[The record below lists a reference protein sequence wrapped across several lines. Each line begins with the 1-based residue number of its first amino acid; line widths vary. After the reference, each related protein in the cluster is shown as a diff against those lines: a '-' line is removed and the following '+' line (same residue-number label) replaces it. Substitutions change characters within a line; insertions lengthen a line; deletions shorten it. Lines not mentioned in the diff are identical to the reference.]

1 MWGQM
6 KLSRLYSNM
15 PDLFEPVDF
24 VQGLNVVLAEIRL
37 PENRS
42 KDTHNLGKTTLGRLL
57 DFGFLAKRDPKFF
70 LFKHLDLF
78 QSFVFFLEIQLDDTS
93 FVTIR
98 RGVEEATKI
107 SFKRHEAGHQD
118 LSGLPLADWDHQDV
132 PFDRARDLLDG
143 LLDWRALKPWGFR
156 KGLGYLLRSQDDFR
170 DVFQLRKFAAAHSD
184 WKPFLA
190 HVLGFNAQLVAMHYE
205 KENQLAEKQ
214 ATAQT
219 IKTEL
224 GGSIED
230 ISKIE
235 GILLLKQKEAE
246 KKQKLLDAFD
256 FRAQDKDRTK
266 QLVDDVDERIAT
278 LNARRYS
285 LSQSQKKIVASLEED
300 QILFNPD
307 EAERLFAE
315 AGVLFKGQIKKDF
328 QQLIAFNRAITD
340 ERRGYLQEEHAEV
353 EAELKR
359 INADLGTLGK
369 KRSEMLSFLSDTDVF
384 GKYKQV
390 SDEMVTLRADITSLE
405 RQRGFLHRL
414 QELRTEIRAL
424 TDELGHLQTQIEADV
439 EKQNSDQR
447 SLFSSIRLFFN
458 EIVEEV
464 ISRKAL
470 LSVSPNQQGHLEFKA
485 EILDESGNATSAD
498 LGHTYRKLLCIAF
511 DLAVLRAHLDDKF
524 PRFVYHD
531 GVFETLDD
539 RKKENLL
546 TVIRRYADLGLQS
559 IITLI
564 DSDLPLRV
572 GDETPVFAADEIVV
586 TLHDESEQGRL
597 FKMKAW

>member
-1 MWGQM
+1 M
-6 KLSRLYSNM
+6 
-15 PDLFEPVDF
+15 
-24 VQGLNVVLAEIRL
+24 AEIRL
-37 PENRS
+37 PENRD

-78 QSFVFFLEIQLDDTS
+78 KDFIFFLEIELQDAS
-93 FVTIR
+93 FVTLR
-98 RGVEEATKI
+98 RGVGEATKI

-118 LSGLPLADWDHQDV
+118 LSALPMADWDHQDV

-143 LLDWRALKPWGFR
+143 LLDWRALKPWSFR

-170 DVFQLRKFAAAHSD
+170 DVFQLRKFASAHAD

-190 HVLGFNAQLVAMHYE
+190 HILGFDAQLVAQHYE
-205 KENQLAEKQ
+205 KEEELTEKQ

-219 IKTEL
+219 IKNEL

-256 FRAQDKDRTK
+256 FRTHDKDQTK
-266 QLVDDVDERIAT
+266 QLVDDIDGRIAT
-278 LNARRYS
+278 LNAERYS
-285 LSQSQKKIVASLEED
+285 LTQNKKKILASLEED

-307 EAERLFAE
+307 EAQRLFE
-315 AGVLFKGQIKKDF
+315 ETGVLFKGQIKKDF

-340 ERRGYLQEEHAEV
+340 ERRGYLQEERSEID
-353 EAELKR
+353 AELKR
-359 INADLGTLGK
+359 VNTELTALGK
-369 KRSEMLSFLSDTDVF
+369 KRSDMLSFLSATDVF
-384 GKYKQV
+384 SKYKQV
-390 SDEMVTLRADITSLE
+390 SDDMVTLRADITSLE

-414 QELRTEIRAL
+414 QELRTGIRAL
-424 TDELGHLQTQIEADV
+424 TEERGHLQTQIEADV
-439 EKQNSDQR
+439 EKQNSDQD
-447 SLFSSIRLFFN
+447 SLFSTIRLFFS

-464 ISRKAL
+464 INRKAL
-470 LSVSPNQQGHLEFKA
+470 LSVSPNQAGHLEFKA

-511 DLAVLRAHLDDKF
+511 DMAVLRAHIDDKF

-531 GVFETLDD
+531 GVFESLDD

-546 TVIRRYADLGLQS
+546 MVIRRYAELGLQP

-564 DSDLPLRV
+564 DSDLPVRTV
-572 GDETPVFAADEIVV
+572 ENESVFGRDEIVLS
-586 TLHDESEQGRL
+586 LHDENEQGRL

>member
-1 MWGQM
+1 M
-6 KLSRLYSNM
+6 KLSRLYSNK
-15 PDLFEPVDF
+15 PDLFDPVEF
-24 VQGLNVVLAEIRL
+24 VQGMNVVMAEIRL

-70 LFKHLDLF
+70 LFKHSDLF
-78 QSFVFFLEIQLDDTS
+78 KEFIFFLEIELEDAS

-98 RGVEEATKI
+98 RSVKEATKI
-107 SFKRHEAGHQD
+107 SFKRHQAGHQD
-118 LSGLPLADWDHQDV
+118 LSGLALTEWDHV
-132 PFDRARDLLDG
+132 NMPFERARELLDG
-143 LLDWRALKPWGFR
+143 VLDWRAIKPWAYR

-170 DVFQLRKFAAAHSD
+170 DVFHLRKFAAAHSD

-190 HVLGFNAQLVAMHYE
+190 HVLGFDAQLIVEHYE
-205 KENQLAEKQ
+205 KEEQLSKKQ
-214 ATAQT
+214 AIAQT
-219 IKTEL
+219 IKNEL

-246 KKQKLLDAFD
+246 KKQTLLDAFD
-256 FRAQDKDRTK
+256 FRTQDKDSTK
-266 QLVDDVDERIAT
+266 QLVDDIDVKIAS
-278 LNARRYS
+278 LNAVRYS
-285 LSQSQKKIVASLEED
+285 YNQTKKKIISSLEED

-307 EAERLFAE
+307 EAQRLFEE

-328 QQLIAFNRAITD
+328 QQLIDFNRAITD
-340 ERRGYLQEEHAEV
+340 ERRGYLQEEREEV

-359 INADLGTLGK
+359 INAELNFLGK
-369 KRSEMLSFLSDTDVF
+369 KRSEMLSFLSETDIF

-390 SDEMVTLRADITSLE
+390 SDEMVILRADITSLE

-414 QELRTEIRAL
+414 QELRKEIRAL
-424 TDELGHLQTQIEADV
+424 TEERGNLQAQIEANV
-439 EKQNSDQR
+439 EKQNSDQD
-447 SLFSSIRLFFN
+447 SLFSAIRVFFN

-464 ISRKAL
+464 IDRKAL
-470 LSVSPNQQGHLEFKA
+470 LSVSPNQLGHLEFKA

-511 DLAVLRAHLDDKF
+511 DLAVLRAHLDEKY

-531 GVFETLDD
+531 GVFESLDD

-546 TVIRRYADLGLQS
+546 AIIRRYAELGLQP

-564 DSDLPLRV
+564 DSDLPVRA
-572 GDETPVFAADEIVV
+572 GDQPVFSSDEIVI
-586 TLHDESEQGRL
+586 TLHDEGEKGRI
-597 FKMKAW
+597 FKMRAW

>member
-1 MWGQM
+1 M
-6 KLSRLYSNM
+6 KLSRLYSNK
-15 PDLFEPVDF
+15 PDLFDPVEF
-24 VQGLNVVLAEIRL
+24 VQGLSVIMAEIRL

-70 LFKHLDLF
+70 LFKHSDVF
-78 QSFVFFLEIQLDDTS
+78 KEFIFFLEIELEDTS

-98 RGVEEATKI
+98 RSVKEATKI
-107 SFKRHEAGHQD
+107 SFKRHQAGHQD
-118 LSGLPLADWDHQDV
+118 LSGLALTEWDHV
-132 PFDRARDLLDG
+132 NMPFERARGLLDG
-143 LLDWRALKPWGFR
+143 VLDWRAIKPWAYR

-170 DVFQLRKFAAAHSD
+170 DVFHLRKFAAAHSD

-190 HVLGFNAQLVAMHYE
+190 HVLGFDAQLIVEHYE
-205 KENQLAEKQ
+205 KEEQLSEKQ
-214 ATAQT
+214 AITQT
-219 IKTEL
+219 IKNEL

-246 KKQKLLDAFD
+246 KKQTLLDAFD
-256 FRAQDKDRTK
+256 FRTQDKDSTK
-266 QLVDDVDERIAT
+266 QLVDDIDVKIAS
-278 LNARRYS
+278 LNAERYS
-285 LSQSQKKIVASLEED
+285 YNQNKKKIISSLEED

-307 EAERLFAE
+307 EAQRLFEE

-328 QQLIAFNRAITD
+328 QQLIDFNRAITD
-340 ERRGYLQEEHAEV
+340 ERRGYLQEEREEV

-359 INADLGTLGK
+359 INAELNFLGK
-369 KRSEMLSFLSDTDVF
+369 KRSEMLSFLSETDIF

-390 SDEMVTLRADITSLE
+390 SDEMVILRADITSLE

-414 QELRTEIRAL
+414 QELRKEIRAL
-424 TDELGHLQTQIEADV
+424 TEERGNLQAQIEANV
-439 EKQNSDQR
+439 EKQNSDQD
-447 SLFSSIRLFFN
+447 SLFSAIRVFFN

-464 ISRKAL
+464 IDRKAL
-470 LSVSPNQQGHLEFKA
+470 LSVSPNQLGHLEFKA

-511 DLAVLRAHLDDKF
+511 DLAVLRAHLDEKY

-531 GVFETLDD
+531 GVFESLDD

-546 TVIRRYADLGLQS
+546 AIIRRYAELGLQP

-564 DSDLPLRV
+564 DSDLPVRAA
-572 GDETPVFAADEIVV
+572 DQPVFSSDEIVI
-586 TLHDESEQGRL
+586 TLHDEGEKGRI
-597 FKMKAW
+597 FKMRAW

>member
-1 MWGQM
+1 M
-6 KLSRLYSNM
+6 KLSRLYSNK
-15 PDLFEPVDF
+15 PGLFEPVDF
-24 VQGLNVVLAEIRL
+24 IQGLNVVMAEIRL
-37 PENRS
+37 PENRD

-57 DFGFLAKRDPKFF
+57 DFGFLAKRDSKFF

-78 QSFVFFLEIQLDDTS
+78 KDFIFFLEIELQDAS
-93 FVTIR
+93 FVTLR

-118 LSGLPLADWDHQDV
+118 LSALPMADWDHQDV

-143 LLDWRALKPWGFR
+143 LLDWRALKPWSFR

-170 DVFQLRKFAAAHSD
+170 DVFQLRKFASAHAD

-190 HVLGFNAQLVAMHYE
+190 HILGFDAQLVAQHYK
-205 KENQLAEKQ
+205 KEEELTEKQ

-219 IKTEL
+219 IKNEL

-256 FRAQDKDRTK
+256 FRTHDKDQTK
-266 QLVDDVDERIAT
+266 QLVDDIDGRIAT
-278 LNARRYS
+278 LNAERYS
-285 LSQSQKKIVASLEED
+285 LAQNEKKILASLEED

-307 EAERLFAE
+307 EAQRLFE
-315 AGVLFKGQIKKDF
+315 ETGVLFKGQIKKDF

-340 ERRGYLQEEHAEV
+340 ERRGYLQEERSEI

-359 INADLGTLGK
+359 VSTELTALGK
-369 KRSEMLSFLSDTDVF
+369 KRSDMLSFLSGTDVF
-384 GKYKQV
+384 SKYKQV
-390 SDEMVTLRADITSLE
+390 SDGMVTLRADITSLE

-414 QELRTEIRAL
+414 QELRTGIRAL
-424 TDELGHLQTQIEADV
+424 TEERGHLQTQIEADV
-439 EKQNSDQR
+439 EKQNSDQD
-447 SLFSSIRLFFN
+447 SLFSTIRLFFS

-464 ISRKAL
+464 INRKAL
-470 LSVSPNQQGHLEFKA
+470 LSVSPNQAGHLEFKA

-511 DLAVLRAHLDDKF
+511 DMAVLRAHIDDKF

-531 GVFETLDD
+531 GVFESLDD

-546 TVIRRYADLGLQS
+546 VVIRRYAELGLQP

-564 DSDLPLRV
+564 DSDLPVRT
-572 GDETPVFAADEIVV
+572 GENESVFGRDEIVLS
-586 TLHDESEQGRL
+586 LHDENEQGRL

>member
-1 MWGQM
+1 M
-6 KLSRLYSNM
+6 KLSRLYSNKSG
-15 PDLFEPVDF
+15 LFEPVDF
-24 VQGLNVVLAEIRL
+24 IQGLNVVMAEIRL
-37 PENRS
+37 PENRD

-78 QSFVFFLEIQLDDTS
+78 KDFIFFLEIELQDAS
-93 FVTIR
+93 FVTLR

-118 LSGLPLADWDHQDV
+118 LSALPLADWDHQDV

-143 LLDWRALKPWGFR
+143 LLDWRALKPWSFR

-170 DVFQLRKFAAAHSD
+170 DVFQLRKFASAHAD

-190 HVLGFNAQLVAMHYE
+190 HILGFDAQLVAQHYE
-205 KENQLAEKQ
+205 KEEVLTEKQ

-219 IKTEL
+219 IKNEL

-256 FRAQDKDRTK
+256 FRTHDKDQTK
-266 QLVDDVDERIAT
+266 QLVDDIDGRIAT
-278 LNARRYS
+278 LNAERYS
-285 LSQSQKKIVASLEED
+285 LTQNKKKILASLEED

-307 EAERLFAE
+307 EAQRLFE
-315 AGVLFKGQIKKDF
+315 ETGVLFKGQIKKDF

-340 ERRGYLQEEHAEV
+340 ERRGYLQEERSEI

-359 INADLGTLGK
+359 VNTELTALGK
-369 KRSEMLSFLSDTDVF
+369 RRSDMLSFLSGTDVF
-384 GKYKQV
+384 SKYKQV
-390 SDEMVTLRADITSLE
+390 SDDMVTLRADITSLE

-414 QELRTEIRAL
+414 QELRTGIRAL
-424 TDELGHLQTQIEADV
+424 TEERGHLQTQIEADV
-439 EKQNSDQR
+439 EKQNSDQD
-447 SLFSSIRLFFN
+447 SLFSTIRLFFS

-464 ISRKAL
+464 INRKAL
-470 LSVSPNQQGHLEFKA
+470 LSVSPNQAGHLEFKA

-511 DLAVLRAHLDDKF
+511 DMAVLRARIDDKF

-531 GVFETLDD
+531 GVFESLDD

-546 TVIRRYADLGLQS
+546 VVIRRYAELGLQP

-564 DSDLPLRV
+564 DSDLPVRT
-572 GDETPVFAADEIVV
+572 GENESVFGRDEIVLS
-586 TLHDESEQGRL
+586 LHDENEQGRL

>member
-6 KLSRLYSNM
+6 KLSRLYSNK
-15 PDLFEPVDF
+15 PDLFEPMDF
-24 VQGLNVVLAEIRL
+24 IQGLNVVMAEIRL
-37 PENRS
+37 PENRD

-57 DFGFLAKRDPKFF
+57 DFGFLAKRDAKFF
-70 LFKHLDLF
+70 LFKHLNLF
-78 QSFVFFLEIQLDDTS
+78 KDFIFFLEIELQDAS

-118 LSGLPLADWDHQDV
+118 LSALPMAEWDHQDV

-143 LLDWRALKPWGFR
+143 LLDWRALKPWSFR

-170 DVFQLRKFAAAHSD
+170 DVFQLRKFASAHAD

-190 HVLGFNAQLVAMHYE
+190 HVLGFDSQLVAQHYA
-205 KENQLAEKQ
+205 KEEELTEKQ

-219 IKTEL
+219 IKNEL

-256 FRAQDKDRTK
+256 FRTHDKDQTK
-266 QLVDDVDERIAT
+266 QLVDDIDERIAT
-278 LNARRYS
+278 LNAERYS
-285 LSQSQKKIVASLEED
+285 LMQNKKKILASLEED

-307 EAERLFAE
+307 EAQRLFE
-315 AGVLFKGQIKKDF
+315 ETGVLFKGQIKKDF

-340 ERRGYLQEEHAEV
+340 ERRGYLQEERLEI
-353 EAELKR
+353 ETELKR
-359 INADLGTLGK
+359 VNTELTALGK
-369 KRSEMLSFLSDTDVF
+369 KRSDMLSFLSETDVF
-384 GKYKQV
+384 SKYKQV
-390 SDEMVTLRADITSLE
+390 SDDMVTLRADITSLE

-414 QELRTEIRAL
+414 QELRTGIRAL
-424 TDELGHLQTQIEADV
+424 TEERGHLQTQIEVDV
-439 EKQNSDQR
+439 EKQNSDQE
-447 SLFSSIRLFFN
+447 SLFSTIRLFFS

-464 ISRKAL
+464 INRKAL
-470 LSVSPNQQGHLEFKA
+470 LSVSPNQAGHLEFKA

-511 DLAVLRAHLDDKF
+511 DMAVLRARIDDKF
-524 PRFVYHD
+524 PHFVYHD
-531 GVFETLDD
+531 GVFESLDD
-539 RKKENLL
+539 RKKKNLL
-546 TVIRRYADLGLQS
+546 VVIHRYAELGLQP

-564 DSDLPLRV
+564 DSDLPVHR
-572 GDETPVFAADEIVV
+572 DENESVFGRDEIVLS
-586 TLHDESEQGRL
+586 LHDENEQGRL

>member
-1 MWGQM
+1 M
-6 KLSRLYSNM
+6 KLSRLYSNK
-15 PDLFEPVDF
+15 PGLFEPVDF
-24 VQGLNVVLAEIRL
+24 IQGLNVVMAEIRL
-37 PENRS
+37 PENRD

-78 QSFVFFLEIQLDDTS
+78 KDFIFFLEIELQDAS
-93 FVTIR
+93 FVTLR

-118 LSGLPLADWDHQDV
+118 LSALPMADWDHQDV

-143 LLDWRALKPWGFR
+143 LLDWRALKPWSFR

-170 DVFQLRKFAAAHSD
+170 DVFQLRKFASAHAD

-190 HVLGFNAQLVAMHYE
+190 HILGFDAQLVGQHYE
-205 KENQLAEKQ
+205 KEEELTEKQ

-219 IKTEL
+219 IKNEL

-256 FRAQDKDRTK
+256 FRTHDKDQTK
-266 QLVDDVDERIAT
+266 QLVDDIDGRIAT
-278 LNARRYS
+278 LNAERYS
-285 LSQSQKKIVASLEED
+285 LAQNKKKILASLEED

-307 EAERLFAE
+307 EAQRLFE
-315 AGVLFKGQIKKDF
+315 ETGVLFKGQIKKDF

-340 ERRGYLQEEHAEV
+340 ERRGYLQEERSEI

-359 INADLGTLGK
+359 VSTELTALGK
-369 KRSEMLSFLSDTDVF
+369 KRSDMLSFLSGTDVF
-384 GKYKQV
+384 SKYKQV
-390 SDEMVTLRADITSLE
+390 SDGMVTLRADITSLE

-414 QELRTEIRAL
+414 QELRTGIRAL
-424 TDELGHLQTQIEADV
+424 TEERGHLQTQIEADV
-439 EKQNSDQR
+439 EKQNSDQD
-447 SLFSSIRLFFN
+447 SLFSTIRLFFS

-464 ISRKAL
+464 INRKAL
-470 LSVSPNQQGHLEFKA
+470 LSVSPNQAGHLEFKA

-511 DLAVLRAHLDDKF
+511 DMAVLRAHIDDKF

-531 GVFETLDD
+531 GVFESLDD

-546 TVIRRYADLGLQS
+546 VVIRRYAELGLQP

-564 DSDLPLRV
+564 DSDLPVRT
-572 GDETPVFAADEIVV
+572 GENESVFGRDEIVLS
-586 TLHDESEQGRL
+586 LHDENEQGRL
-597 FKMKAW
+597 FKMRAW

>member
-1 MWGQM
+1 M
-6 KLSRLYSNM
+6 KLSRLYSSK
-15 PDLFEPVDF
+15 PDLFEPVEF
-24 VQGLNVVLAEIRL
+24 VQGLNVVMAEIRL
-37 PENRS
+37 PANRN

-57 DFGFLAKRDPKFF
+57 DFSFLAKRDAKFF
-70 LFKHLDLF
+70 LFKHIELF
-78 QSFVFFLEIQLDDTS
+78 KDFIFFLEIELEDAS

-118 LSGLPLADWDHQDV
+118 LSGLPLAEWDHQDM
-132 PFDRARDLLDG
+132 PFERARDLLDG
-143 LLDWRALKPWGFR
+143 LLDWRALKPWAFR

-170 DVFQLRKFAAAHSD
+170 DVFHLRKFAAAHSD

-190 HVLGFNAQLVAMHYE
+190 HVLGFDAQLVAQHYE
-205 KENQLAEKQ
+205 KEEQLAEKQ
-214 ATAQT
+214 STAQT
-219 IKTEL
+219 IKNEL

-256 FRAQDKDRTK
+256 FRAQDKDSTK
-266 QLVDDVDERIAT
+266 QLVDDIDERIAS
-278 LNARRYS
+278 LNAERYS
-285 LSQSQKKIVASLEED
+285 LNQNKKKIINSLEED

-307 EAERLFAE
+307 EAQRLFEE

-340 ERRGYLQEEHAEV
+340 ERRGYLQEERAEL

-359 INADLGTLGK
+359 INAELNTLGK
-369 KRSEMLSFLSDTDVF
+369 KRSEMLSFLSGTDIF

-424 TDELGHLQTQIEADV
+424 TDERGHLQTQIEADV
-439 EKQNSDQR
+439 EKQNSDQN
-447 SLFSSIRLFFN
+447 SLFSAIRVFFS

-464 ISRKAL
+464 IDRKAL
-470 LSVSPNQQGHLEFKA
+470 LSVSPNQVGHLEFRA

-511 DLAVLRAHLDDKF
+511 DLAILRAYLDDKF

-531 GVFETLDD
+531 GVFESLDD

-546 TVIRRYADLGLQS
+546 AIIRRYAEQGLQP

-564 DSDLPLRV
+564 DSDLPAR
-572 GDETPVFAADEIVV
+572 AADEEPVFSSDEVV
-586 TLHDESEQGRL
+586 ITLHDEGPQGRL
-597 FKMKAW
+597 FKVKAW

>member
-1 MWGQM
+1 
-6 KLSRLYSNM
+6 
-15 PDLFEPVDF
+15 VDF
-24 VQGLNVVLAEIRL
+24 IQGLNVVMAEIRL
-37 PENRS
+37 PENRD

-78 QSFVFFLEIQLDDTS
+78 KDFIFFLEIELQDAS
-93 FVTIR
+93 FVTLR

-118 LSGLPLADWDHQDV
+118 LSALPMADWDHQDV

-143 LLDWRALKPWGFR
+143 LLDWRALKPWSFR

-170 DVFQLRKFAAAHSD
+170 DVFQLRKFASAHAD

-190 HVLGFNAQLVAMHYE
+190 HILGFDAQLVAQHYE
-205 KENQLAEKQ
+205 KEEELTEKQ

-219 IKTEL
+219 IKNEL

-256 FRAQDKDRTK
+256 FRTHDKDQTK
-266 QLVDDVDERIAT
+266 QLVDDIDGRIAT
-278 LNARRYS
+278 LNAERYS
-285 LSQSQKKIVASLEED
+285 LTQNKKKILASLEED

-307 EAERLFAE
+307 EAQRLFE
-315 AGVLFKGQIKKDF
+315 ETGVLFKGQIKKDF

-340 ERRGYLQEEHAEV
+340 ERRGYLQEERSEI

-359 INADLGTLGK
+359 VNTELTALGK
-369 KRSEMLSFLSDTDVF
+369 KRSDMLSFLSGTDVF
-384 GKYKQV
+384 SKYKQV
-390 SDEMVTLRADITSLE
+390 SDDMVTLRADITSLE

-414 QELRTEIRAL
+414 QELRTGIRAL
-424 TDELGHLQTQIEADV
+424 TEERGHLQTQIEADV
-439 EKQNSDQR
+439 EKQNSDQD
-447 SLFSSIRLFFN
+447 SLFSTIRLFFS

-464 ISRKAL
+464 INRKAL
-470 LSVSPNQQGHLEFKA
+470 LSVSPNQAGHLEFKA

-511 DLAVLRAHLDDKF
+511 DMAVLRARIDDKF

-531 GVFETLDD
+531 GVFESLDD

-546 TVIRRYADLGLQS
+546 VVIRRYAELGLQP

-564 DSDLPLRV
+564 DSDLPVRTV
-572 GDETPVFAADEIVV
+572 ENESVFGRDEIVLS
-586 TLHDESEQGRL
+586 LHDENEQGRL